1 MGKRG
6 RKAGGEAASGIIAK
20 AASASMREAKEVG
33 PKVAGDATDAARKA
47 IPGPAGKIPL
57 KPPNSRHNLDSIR
70 PKSPSK
76 EVNTVVLPGTDVAK
90 DLDDIAA
97 GRATWDPDRQ
107 RYLVN
112 GRTYAVEPSG
122 TVFPEAGPGLEQLNR
137 AEYGALKEY
146 IAAGGDI
153 EKARA
158 AMARNPFLTE
168 AAQER
173 ALEVFRHHKS
183 YRG

>member
-1 MGKRG
+1 M
-6 RKAGGEAASGIIAK
+6 
-20 AASASMREAKEVG
+20 
-33 PKVAGDATDAARKA
+33 
-47 IPGPAGKIPL
+47 
-57 KPPNSRHNLDSIR
+57 
-70 PKSPSK
+70 
-76 EVNTVVLPGTDVAK
+76 
-90 DLDDIAA
+90 
-97 GRATWDPDRQ
+97 
-107 RYLVN
+107 
-112 GRTYAVEPSG
+112 
-122 TVFPEAGPGLEQLNR
+122 NR

-173 ALEVFRHHKS
+173 ALEVFRHHKG

>member
-1 MGKRG
+1 MGRRG
-6 RKAGGEAASGIIAK
+6 RKASGDAASGLIAK
-20 AASASMREAKEVG
+20 AAAASMREAKQVGGEV
-33 PKVAGDATDAARKA
+33 ADDAAEAARRA
-47 IPGPAGKIPL
+47 VPGPAGKIPL
-57 KPPNSRHNLDSIR
+57 KPPHPRHNLDSIR
-70 PKSPSK
+70 PKNPSK
-76 EVNTVVLPGTDVAK
+76 EVNTVVLPGTDVQK

-97 GRATWDPDRQ
+97 GRATWDPNRQ
-107 RYLVN
+107 RYEVN
-112 GRTYAVEPSG
+112 GRTYAVEPTG
-122 TVFPEAGPGLEQLNR
+122 TVFPEAGPGLVQLNR

-153 EKARA
+153 DKAKA

-183 YRG
+183 YQE

>member
-1 MGKRG
+1 MTEHQDLLAELPHRLD
-6 RKAGGEAASGIIAK
+6 R
-20 AASASMREAKEVG
+20 
-33 PKVAGDATDAARKA
+33 
-47 IPGPAGKIPL
+47 
-57 KPPNSRHNLDSIR
+57 RHV
-70 PKSPSK
+70 K

-97 GRATWDPDRQ
+97 GRARWDPDRQ
-107 RYLVN
+107 RYEVN

-122 TVFPEAGPGLEQLNR
+122 TVFPEAGPGLEQLSR

-146 IAAGGDI
+146 ISAGGDI
-153 EKARA
+153 EKAEA

-173 ALEVFRHHKS
+173 ALDVFRNHKS

>member
-1 MGKRG
+1 MGRRG
-6 RKAGGEAASGIIAK
+6 RKAGSEAASGIIAK
-20 AASASMREAKEVG
+20 AASASMREAREVG
-33 PKVAGDATDAARKA
+33 PKAAGDATDAARRA
-47 IPGPAGKIPL
+47 VPGPAGKIPL
-57 KPPNSRHNLDSIR
+57 KPPHPRHNLDSIR
-70 PKSPSK
+70 PKNPAK

-90 DLDDIAA
+90 DLDDIGA
-97 GRATWDPDRQ
+97 GRATWDSDRQ
-107 RYLVN
+107 RYQVN

-122 TVFPEAGPGLEQLNR
+122 TVFPEAGPGLAQLNR

-173 ALEVFRHHKS
+173 ALDVFRHHKS

>member
-1 MGKRG
+1 MGRRG
-6 RKAGGEAASGIIAK
+6 RKAGSEAASGIIAK
-20 AASASMREAKEVG
+20 AAAASMREAREVG
-33 PKVAGDATDAARKA
+33 AKAADEAADVARKA

-57 KPPNSRHNLDSIR
+57 KPPHPRHNLDSIR
-70 PKSPSK
+70 PKNPSK
-76 EVNTVVLPGTDVAK
+76 EINTVVLPGTNVAK
-90 DLDDIAA
+90 DLDDIGA

-107 RYLVN
+107 RYQVN

-122 TVFPEAGPGLEQLNR
+122 TVFPETGPGLAQLNR

-173 ALEVFRHHKS
+173 ALDVFRHHKS